1 MFLQTMDACHPELDS
16 GSVEDYILVQI
27 SFMVMGFYK
36 LSLTPTVRAR
46 GARSVGMERVGPRG
60 TLNGGIKCRRI

>member
-36 LSLTPTVRAR
+36 LSLAPTVRAR
-46 GARSVGMERVGPRG
+46 GARSVGMERVRAPRNPG
-60 TLNGGIKCRRI
+60 WRDMQSG